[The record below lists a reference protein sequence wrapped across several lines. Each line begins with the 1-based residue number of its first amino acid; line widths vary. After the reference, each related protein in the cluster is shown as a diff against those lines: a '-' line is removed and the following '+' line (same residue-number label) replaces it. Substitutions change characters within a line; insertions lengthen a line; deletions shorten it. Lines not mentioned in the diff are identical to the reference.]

1 MTLRSCARLLFCLGL
16 LLSGAVTADTP
27 GIGKKPDVR
36 LLIDVSGSM
45 KTSDPENLR
54 APAVELLVRML
65 PEGSRAGIWL
75 FGDGVR
81 ELVPHGDVDEEWRK
95 LARRGMQRIDNSGQR
110 TNIPAALDA
119 ATFDFERLDPGYRIS
134 IILLTDGKV
143 DIAESPMQNATAAR
157 SILTKRAVTLGQTGI
172 PVHTIALSSEADWVF
187 LRSLAAT
194 TSGIAEQAGSATE
207 LGGVFLQSLDIVAP
221 SVRVPLAGS
230 RFSIDA
236 SVEEF
241 SVLVFFENG
250 RKRVRLVNPAG
261 DKWGPT
267 DEVQGVSWVI
277 NDQFALVTVSSPT
290 PGDWQ
295 VQAPKDTSA
304 RVSVISDLQ
313 LQVDPIP
320 SSMPAGRRAELGI
333 RLVEKGMPVL
343 DPDVLSAFNLYVD
356 ITGPNGST
364 ERVDVIRN
372 YPFPADGEYRV
383 LLPPFASSGRHAL
396 TVRLQA
402 GALQRELP
410 LLVEVAALPEEA
422 TLVTRGQA
430 QPEDDFRAPLAGL
443 VAAIVVVLLMVWW
456 VLRRR
461 RKRKLELWQRRAQN
475 AAKLNGEF
483 PGAGMTADRDPR
495 DPSLD

>member
-172 PVHTIALSSEADWVF
+172 PVHTIAPVSYTHLT
-187 LRSLAAT
+187 LPTTCNLCRS
-194 TSGIAEQAGSATE
+194 
-207 LGGVFLQSLDIVAP
+207 
-221 SVRVPLAGS
+221 RWS
-230 RFSIDA
+230 RC
-236 SVEEF
+236 
-241 SVLVFFENG
+241 L
-250 RKRVRLVNPAG
+250 
-261 DKWGPT
+261 
-267 DEVQGVSWVI
+267 
-277 NDQFALVTVSSPT
+277 
-290 PGDWQ
+290 
-295 VQAPKDTSA
+295 
-304 RVSVISDLQ
+304 
-313 LQVDPIP
+313 
-320 SSMPAGRRAELGI
+320 
-333 RLVEKGMPVL
+333 
-343 DPDVLSAFNLYVD
+343 
-356 ITGPNGST
+356 
-364 ERVDVIRN
+364 
-372 YPFPADGEYRV
+372 
-383 LLPPFASSGRHAL
+383 
-396 TVRLQA
+396 
-402 GALQRELP
+402 
-410 LLVEVAALPEEA
+410 
-422 TLVTRGQA
+422 
-430 QPEDDFRAPLAGL
+430 
-443 VAAIVVVLLMVWW
+443 
-456 VLRRR
+456 
-461 RKRKLELWQRRAQN
+461 
-475 AAKLNGEF
+475 
-483 PGAGMTADRDPR
+483 
-495 DPSLD
+495 